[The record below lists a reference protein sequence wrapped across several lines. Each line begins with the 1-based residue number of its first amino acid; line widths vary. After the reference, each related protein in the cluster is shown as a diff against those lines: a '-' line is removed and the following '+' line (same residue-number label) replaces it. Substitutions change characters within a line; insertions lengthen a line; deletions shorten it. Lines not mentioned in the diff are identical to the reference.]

1 VTTAKLPL
9 LVCTNGTPQS
19 QPALDYGVWLAGQLK
34 SSVRLLGILETKP
47 RETALNQALSKAR
60 ASLGEMNISYD
71 LVLQRGGLET
81 LIPDQTANQEILA
94 VCGPLGRPAW
104 MRTLYGRSVRRIL
117 RNMTA
122 PLLYTQS
129 APNKMENILLC
140 VGGTEH
146 SLAMVRLAL
155 TLAGKAKP
163 QVTLLHIVRPGPYET
178 SPQKAATSK
187 MLDLLQ
193 GDTPEAR
200 NMQAALDLVEKHGMK
215 GRVVARQ
222 GRRAEEI
229 LAEARAGRYDLV
241 GTGSIYGPRGL
252 GQLGS
257 IDVAAEVAE
266 HLQVPI
272 LIARTRAT
280 ATPTR

>member
-1 VTTAKLPL
+1 MNTAKLPL
-9 LVCTNGTPQS
+9 LVCTNGTQQS
-19 QPALDYGVWLAGQLK
+19 QPALDYGIWLAGQMK
-34 SSVRLLGILETKP
+34 SSVRLLGILETKL

-60 ASLGEMNISYD
+60 ASLTEMNIAYD
-71 LVLQRGGLET
+71 LVLQRGGLDT

-104 MRTLYGRSVRRIL
+104 QRALLGRSVRRIL
-117 RNMTA
+117 HNMTA

-129 APNKMENILLC
+129 APNKMESILLC

-146 SLAMVRLAL
+146 SLAMVGLAL
-155 TLAGKAKP
+155 KLAAKAKP
-163 QVTLLHIVRPGPYET
+163 QVTLLHIMRPGPYEA
-178 SPQKAATSK
+178 SPRASATSK

-200 NMQAALDLVEKHGMK
+200 NMQAALNMVEKNGMK
-215 GRVVARQ
+215 GRVVVRQ

-266 HLQVPI
+266 HLKVPV
-272 LIARTRAT
+272 LIARTRAAVL
-280 ATPTR
+280 ATR

>member
-1 VTTAKLPL
+1 MRTDVH
-9 LVCTNGTPQS
+9 
-19 QPALDYGVWLAGQLK
+19 
-34 SSVRLLGILETKP
+34 LLGILESKI
-47 RETALNQALSKAR
+47 RETAMNQALSKAR
-60 ASLGEMNISYD
+60 SALNEMNIKYD
-71 LVLQRGGLET
+71 LVLQRGGLDT
-81 LIPDQTANQEILA
+81 LIPDQTANKELLA
-94 VCGPLGRPAW
+94 ICGPLGRPAW
-104 MRTLYGRSVRRIL
+104 QRALMGRSVRRIL
-117 RNMTA
+117 NNMTA

-155 TLAGKAKP
+155 GLAAKSKP
-163 QVTLLHIVRPGPYET
+163 QVTLLHIVRPGPYEA
-178 SPQKAATSK
+178 SPSRSATST

-193 GDTPEAR
+193 SDTPEAR
-200 NMQAALDLVEKHGMK
+200 NMQAALDLVEKGGMK

-229 LAEARAGRYDLV
+229 LAEAKAGRYDLV

-257 IDVAAEVAE
+257 IDVAAQVAE
-266 HLQVPI
+266 HIKTPI
-272 LIARTRAT
+272 LIARTMAT
-280 ATPTR
+280 AAPR